1 MGEIAE
7 LGEGLMDIAC
17 AMAASGPGFVFRLI
31 EAEARLGEKH
41 GIPYADAL
49 KMAAQTFAGAARLI
63 LKGAAPLDLMH
74 AIATPN
80 GVTQAGFEAMTKL
93 QVDQRFQDVIEAAAA
108 RSRELS

>member
-1 MGEIAE
+1 
-7 LGEGLMDIAC
+7 MDIAC

-41 GIPYADAL
+41 GMKYADAL
-49 KMAAQTFAGAARLI
+49 KIAAQSFVGAARLI

-80 GVTQAGFEAMTKL
+80 GVTQAGFDAMTKM
-93 QVDQRFQDVIEAAAA
+93 QVDKRFQDVIEASAA